1 MLPSWRHGPK
11 CWSGKRGC
19 RPSSGSTGEWH
30 ANGRSHRLQADYVI
44 VGAGSAGCV
53 LANRLTEDATT
64 RVVLIEAGGR
74 DWNPLIHIP
83 AGYMKLLDHPTLT
96 WGFKAEADPG
106 TNGRVINYPRG
117 RVLGGSSSIN
127 GMIYVRGQPEDFDH
141 WGQLGNRGW
150 SWDDVLPYFRK
161 AENWE
166 GEEDA
171 VHGKGGPLFTSHGR
185 DRPLLCREAVEAGR
199 QLGLEYRED
208 VNDLPAGASDG
219 IGWVQQTRCGR
230 LRASAAR
237 SYLRPVLKRPNL
249 QVITGALVHRVL
261 FDGTR
266 AVGVVYSRD
275 GGMERV
281 DAAGEVILAAGAIGS
296 PHILQLSGV
305 GDVEHLGRAGI
316 AVHHELRGVGR
327 NMQDHYLARVACTVH
342 GAPSL
347 NQQSRGLGLAGQVLR
362 YLATGNGILTYAAS
376 LVAASVKVLPESA
389 TPDVQALF
397 VHGSYSTGGA
407 RSPDAMPG
415 MTCGMWQMRPLSRGY
430 VEARSPRPRE
440 QPNINP
446 RYFSDETDCRV
457 AVAGLRWIRRL
468 FAAPA
473 LAKYVVAETVPGKD
487 VESDDELLHYAKQT
501 GGTVFHATC
510 TCKMGR
516 DLLAVVDDR
525 LRVQGLERLR
535 VIDASVMPTVTS
547 TNTNA
552 STIMIAEKGAAMI
565 REDARVAMPA

>member
-1 MLPSWRHGPK
+1 M
-11 CWSGKRGC
+11 
-19 RPSSGSTGEWH
+19 
-30 ANGRSHRLQADYVI
+30 QADYVI

-53 LANRLTEDATT
+53 LANRLTEDTNT

-106 TNGRVINYPRG
+106 TNGRAIAYPRG

-141 WGQLGNRGW
+141 WAQLGNRGW
-150 SWDDVLPYFRK
+150 SWDAVLPFFRK

-166 GEEDA
+166 GKEDA

-185 DRPLLCREAVEAGR
+185 DKPLLCQAAVEAAQ
-199 QLGLEYRED
+199 QLGCEYRED
-208 VNDLPAGASDG
+208 VNDLPPGAGDG
-219 IGWVQQTRCGR
+219 VGWVQQTRGGR
-230 LRASAAR
+230 RRASAAR
-237 SYLRPVLKRPNL
+237 SYLRPAMKRPNL
-249 QVITGALVHRVL
+249 QVVTGALVHRVL

-266 AVGVVYSRD
+266 AVGVEYSRN
-275 GGMERV
+275 GAVQRV

-305 GDVEHLGRAGI
+305 GDPDHLGRVGI
-316 AVHHELRGVGR
+316 DVHHALRGVGR
-327 NMQDHYLARVACTVH
+327 NMQDHYLARVSCTVQ

-347 NQQSRGLGLAGQVLR
+347 NAQSRGLGLAGQVLR
-362 YLATGNGILTYAAS
+362 YVATGTGILTYAAS
-376 LVAASVKVLPESA
+376 LVAASVKVLEESA
-389 TPDVQALF
+389 TPDVQCLF
-397 VHGSYSTGGA
+397 AHGSYAPGVTRQLDSL
-407 RSPDAMPG
+407 PG
-415 MTCGMWQMRPLSRGY
+415 MTCGMWQMRPQSRGY
-430 VEARSPRPRE
+430 VEARSPRPEE
-440 QPNINP
+440 QPTINP
-446 RYFSDETDCRV
+446 RYFSEDADRR
-457 AVAGLRWIRRL
+457 AAIGGLRWIRRL

-487 VESDDELLHYAKQT
+487 VQSDDELLHYVQQT

-510 TCKMGR
+510 TCKMGP
-516 DLLAVVDDR
+516 DTMAVVDDR
-525 LRVQGLERLR
+525 LRVHGLERLR
-535 VIDASVMPTVTS
+535 VVDASVMPAVTS

-552 STIMIAEKGAAMI
+552 PTIMIAEKGAAMI
-565 REDARVAMPA
+565 REDARATTAMAA

>member
-1 MLPSWRHGPK
+1 M
-11 CWSGKRGC
+11 
-19 RPSSGSTGEWH
+19 
-30 ANGRSHRLQADYVI
+30 QADYVI
-44 VGAGSAGCV
+44 VGAGSAGCC
-53 LANRLTEDATT
+53 LANRLTEDPTN
-64 RVVLIEAGGR
+64 RVVLIEAGGK

-106 TNGRVINYPRG
+106 TNGRAINYPRG

-150 SWDDVLPYFRK
+150 TWDDVLPFFRK

-166 GEEDA
+166 GKEDA

-185 DRPLLCREAVEAGR
+185 DKPLLCRAAVEAGR

-208 VNDLPAGASDG
+208 VNDLPSGAGDG
-219 IGWVQQTRCGR
+219 IGWVQQTRGPLYPQHSTTTTGSSLTVWRETAARVGLGR
-230 LRASAAR
+230 RRASTAR
-237 SYLRPVLKRPNL
+237 SYLQPVLKRPNL

-266 AVGVVYSRD
+266 AVGVEYSRN
-275 GGMERV
+275 GATERV
-281 DAAGEVILAAGAIGS
+281 DVAGEVILAAGAIGS

-305 GDVEHLGRAGI
+305 GDPDHLERAGI

-327 NMQDHYLARVACTVH
+327 NMQDHYQAHISCEIQ

-362 YLATGNGILTYAAS
+362 YLATGHGILTYAES

-397 VHGSYSTGGA
+397 AHGSGSYAAGA
-407 RSPDAMPG
+407 SRVLDTMPG
-415 MTCGMWQMRPLSRGY
+415 MSCGMWQMRPLSRGY
-430 VEARSPRPRE
+430 VEARSPRPE
-440 QPNINP
+440 DQPNINP
-446 RYFSDETDCRV
+446 RYFSDETDCRA
-457 AVAGLRWIRRL
+457 AVGGLRWIRRL

-473 LAKYVVAETVPGKD
+473 LAKYVVAETVPGRD
-487 VESDDELLHYAKQT
+487 VKRDDELLCYVKQT
-501 GGTVFHATC
+501 GGTAFHATS

-516 DLLAVVDDR
+516 DMLAVVDDR
-525 LRVQGLERLR
+525 LRVHGLERLR
-535 VIDASVMPTVTS
+535 VIDASVMPAVTS

-552 STIMIAEKGAAMI
+552 PTIMIAEKGASMV
-565 REDARVAMPA
+565 REDACIAKAA